1 MKPKTEILL
10 FESESPRLL
19 CYPDL
24 PETFQRDFCVK
35 RQQQNAL
42 GLCYLPDGKNYYAYL
57 VKDTT
62 GCYDS
67 VETIFKRIQSQL
79 VKDIHTL
86 RQIAQKNPQ
95 LFSDSGG

>member
-1 MKPKTEILL
+1 M
-10 FESESPRLL
+10 
-19 CYPDL
+19 
-24 PETFQRDFCVK
+24 
-35 RQQQNAL
+35 A
-42 GLCYLPDGKNYYAYL
+42 NYYAYL

-86 RQIAQKNPQ
+86 RQIAQKKSTII
-95 LFSDSGG
+95 FRFRG